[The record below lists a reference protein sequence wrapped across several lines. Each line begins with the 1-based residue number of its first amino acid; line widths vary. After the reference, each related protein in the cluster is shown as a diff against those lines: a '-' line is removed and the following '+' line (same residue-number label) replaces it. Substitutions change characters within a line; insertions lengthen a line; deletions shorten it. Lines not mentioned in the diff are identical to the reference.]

1 MDKWDCG
8 INVEEVLTKDL
19 NEYIESRILAYK
31 DEEVYDNTLQEVF
44 KVEFK
49 AFTSI
54 ILNKISS

>member
-1 MDKWDCG
+1 MDKWDYR
-8 INVEEVLTKDL
+8 INVEEVSTKDL
-19 NEYIESRILAYK
+19 NKYIESRILAYE
-31 DEEVYDNTLQEVF
+31 DEEVYDNTLWEVF